1 MKLYDIA
8 KGTARVEISG
18 AEPERV
24 LNALAQ
30 KGVCFWDTTPKSDFV
45 IETTVYSS
53 DYPTLCDLDGKSGCE
68 IKLIGSKG
76 GKRILKNAR
85 RRAALL
91 LSLTLCAVMLA
102 ASSLFIWD
110 IEIVGNENISD
121 AELLRAL
128 SDAGLHS
135 GSFRLTLDAEY
146 VKTKLLLCNDKI
158 SWAAVN
164 ISGQRAQLVIH
175 ERVEKPEIVSEGG
188 VQSIYAAKSGIIT
201 KMSVLEG
208 SAAVGVGDTVVQGD
222 LLVSGEMQSDTAE
235 TRYVHSMAAI
245 EAKTW
250 YELTC
255 VTPLFE
261 YAKTEVA
268 DEHGEIS
275 LIIGKNRI
283 NFYSDSRNSDASCD
297 KINMIMRLSA
307 GNAFTLPFGIAIGS
321 SDVYRTEYR
330 RIDTDAAALRMEHRL
345 KAELQSRIGDGSIV
359 NTTCTVSVSD
369 ELMYVTLRAEC
380 IENIAVSGEI

>member
-8 KGTARVEISG
+8 KGMARVEISG
-18 AEPERV
+18 SEPERV

-30 KGVCFWDTTPKSDFV
+30 KGVCFWDTTPKSDFA

-135 GSFRLTLDAEY
+135 GSFRLMLDAEY

-164 ISGQRAQLVIH
+164 VSGQRAQLVIH
-175 ERVEKPEIVSEGG
+175 ERVEKPEIVSEGC

-222 LLVSGEMQSDTAE
+222 LLVSGEMQSETAE
-235 TRYVHSMAAI
+235 TRYVHSMAVI

-255 VTPLFE
+255 ITPLFE
-261 YAKTEVA
+261 YAKTEVT

-307 GNAFTLPFGIAIGS
+307 GDAFTLPFGIAIGS
-321 SDVYRTEYR
+321 SDVYLTEYR

-359 NTTCTVSVSD
+359 NTTYTVSVSD